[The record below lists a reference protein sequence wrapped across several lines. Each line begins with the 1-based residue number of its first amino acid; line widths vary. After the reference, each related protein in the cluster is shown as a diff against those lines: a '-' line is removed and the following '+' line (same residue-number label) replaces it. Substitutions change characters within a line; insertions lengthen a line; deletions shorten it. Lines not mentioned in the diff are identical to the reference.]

1 MERIIPKNSKVKFA
15 LFKRF
20 TVLDLAIASIMF
32 AIAMLIFFSDF
43 ENALIWVA
51 VYIAV
56 CVAMFIGDEEDK
68 TYYQLAYLAR
78 YLTSRKMFSKDNR
91 RGTTD
96 ELIPFKNITDEGVIE
111 YDGYFGGLIEVGSV
125 DFGLLDEEEQ
135 DRRIAAFARVLN
147 GLSQSS
153 VIQLVKIDRPIKYDE
168 VSSRLFEQ
176 LKVAEEEGEDVKAE
190 ILKSRLEQ
198 IDNVNNVELLYRPCY
213 YMALFENNVEALFGQ
228 IDSCRNGLDA
238 AGLDSSFLNAREA
251 AVFFKYCYTHDFDER
266 DVDGIDVS
274 ELANYVKPDKV
285 KFGLSGYTIDDVYAF
300 TLAVKEFPLYVN
312 NAWGADIFN
321 IDNTKIVL
329 TIKPVDKGKSIKR
342 IDRAVQELITHNVGK
357 LSEQR
362 NQDTHI
368 QTMNDLQARIQNENE
383 LLFDCT
389 LTVTGLNNGNLD
401 KSAFRKEVRR
411 QLTTEGFR
419 TSFLLARQFD
429 GFAKSTVARRPKLTG
444 YERGINSDS
453 LAAIFPFVFSTII
466 DADGYTLGQDFYP
479 VILDIWKRDRD
490 HINSNGIIYGKSG
503 SGKSFFSKLLISM
516 VYSGNSRIF
525 ILDPENEYQTLAK
538 NVGGLFIDIGSATQG
553 RINPL
558 HIYPVL
564 TDEGEIA
571 EPEIVF
577 NSHLQFLE
585 DFFKITL
592 KGMTQ
597 DAFEELNNLLRLMY
611 ESVGI
616 NHNTDCTT
624 YTPEMFPTFDTLI
637 KIIEKERNRTDLT
650 SMRKTN
656 LERVN
661 TYIQKF
667 ASDGMYSSLWNGA
680 STLETDSNFVVFNF
694 QSIFGAKNQTVANA
708 QILVVMRYL
717 DMQIINIR
725 EMNRNNTG
733 DVIHPFILLD
743 EGYNFIDK
751 EYPVALQFVFLWY
764 KRIRKYNGSIFFA
777 TQNLSDIFGNS
788 EVISKTT
795 AIVNNSQYSFVFGLA
810 PADLEILTDLYKNVG
825 GLNSTERAYISN
837 AGNGDC
843 FAICSTRQRTRFHV
857 IAHNAVRSIFDPDFY
872 QEEI

>member
-1 MERIIPKNSKVKFA
+1 MERIIPKNSKVKFT

-20 TVLDLAIASIMF
+20 TMLDLSIACIMF
-32 AIAMLIFFSDF
+32 AIALLIFFSDF
-43 ENALIWVA
+43 ENRLIWVI
-51 VYIAV
+51 VYLAV
-56 CVAMFIGDEEDK
+56 CIVMFIGDDEDK
-68 TYYQLAYLAR
+68 TYLQLAYMIR
-78 YLTSRKMFSKDNR
+78 HFTSRRTYVKDAK

-96 ELIPFKNITDEGVIE
+96 QLLPFKNIREEGVIE
-111 YDGYFGGLIEVGSV
+111 YDGYYGGLVEVGSI

-153 VIQLVKIDRPIKYDE
+153 VIQLIKIDRPIKYDE
-168 VSSRLFEQ
+168 VSARLFEKLQ
-176 LKVAEEEGEDVKAE
+176 SAQEDGELVKAE

-198 IDNVNNVELLYRPCY
+198 IDNVNNVNLLYRPCY
-213 YMALFENNVEALFGQ
+213 YMALFENNVDALYNQ
-228 IDSCRNGLDA
+228 IDSCRYGFAA
-238 AGLDSSFLNAREA
+238 AGLDSSFLDAREA
-251 AVFFKYCYTHDFDER
+251 AVFFKYCYTHAFDER
-266 DVDGIDVS
+266 NIDEVDTS
-274 ELANYVKPDKV
+274 EFANYVKPDKV
-285 KFGLSGYTIDDVYAF
+285 KFGLSGYTVDDVYAF

-321 IDNTKIVL
+321 IDNTKVVL
-329 TIKPVDKGKSIKR
+329 TIKPVDKAKSIKR
-342 IDRAVQELITHNVGK
+342 IDRAVQELITHNTGK
-357 LSEQR
+357 LSEMR
-362 NQDTHI
+362 SQDTHI

-389 LTVTGLNNGNLD
+389 LTVTGLNNGD
-401 KSAFRKEVRR
+401 IEKSAFRKDVRR
-411 QLTTEGFR
+411 QLTTCGFR
-419 TSFLLARQFD
+419 TSYLLARQFD
-429 GFAKSTVARRPKLTG
+429 GFAKSTVAKRPKLSSF
-444 YERGINSDS
+444 ERGINSDS

-466 DADGYTLGQDFYP
+466 DRDGYTLGQDYYP

-490 HINSNGIIYGKSG
+490 HINSNGVIYGKSG

-516 VYSGNSRIF
+516 VYSENSRIF

-571 EPEIVF
+571 EPDIVF
-577 NSHLQFLE
+577 NAHLQFLE

-592 KGMTQ
+592 KGLTQ

-616 NHNTDCTT
+616 NHNTDCTAFT
-624 YTPEMFPTFDTLI
+624 ADKFPTFDTLN
-637 KIIEKERNRTDLT
+637 KIVVDELSHTDL
-650 SMRKTN
+650 SPMRKTN
-656 LERVN
+656 LERVH

-667 ASDGMYSSLWNGA
+667 CSDGMYSSLWNGA
-680 STLETDSNFVVFNF
+680 STLETDSKFVVFNF
-694 QSIFGAKNQTVANA
+694 QSLFGAKNETVANA

-725 EMNRNNTG
+725 ELNRNG
-733 DVIHPFILLD
+733 LDDIHPFILLD
-743 EGYNFIDK
+743 EGYNFIDPD
-751 EYPVALQFVFLWY
+751 YPVALQFVFLWY

-788 EVISKTT
+788 EVVSKTT

-825 GLNSTERAYISN
+825 GLNAAERAYISD

-843 FAICSTRQRTRFHV
+843 FAICSARQRTRFHV
-857 IAHNAVRSIFDPDFY
+857 VAHDMVRAIFEQDLK
-872 QEEI
+872 